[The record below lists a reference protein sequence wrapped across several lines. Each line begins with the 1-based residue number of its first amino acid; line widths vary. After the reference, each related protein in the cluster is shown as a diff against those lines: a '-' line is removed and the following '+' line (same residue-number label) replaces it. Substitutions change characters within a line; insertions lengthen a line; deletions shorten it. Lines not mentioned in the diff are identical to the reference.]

1 MALHTYVQ
9 EGVDTAIIEAG
20 IGGEYDSTNILA
32 HPTVTAIT
40 NLGIDHVAML
50 GDTIGDIAWQKAGIM
65 KPGVPVYTCPQPE
78 GAMEVLQRRADEK
91 AVKLTVVPR
100 HPALEQITLGLAADF
115 QKTNASLAIAVA
127 AAHLRALGFG
137 PDIPEDKHI
146 IADSALPEQ
155 FRRGLEQ
162 VQWGGRCEIR
172 REGSITWYIDGGHTL
187 ESIKVASQ
195 WYAKELRR
203 PSVTAQPPLK
213 RRVLVFNQQTR
224 DAVALASAL
233 HRTLVEAVQGEEEE
247 EEGEEEEFQG
257 GEIVGQKRHC
267 RHYYYHHHHPFT
279 HVIFCSNVTFKNRA
293 YKADLVSLNDS
304 NQDVEQLTV
313 QRSLAEAWPRI
324 EADASF
330 RESVAGRIRSED
342 QHQDA
347 NMTTVVQV
355 MPTIED
361 AVEFIHDLALIDQ
374 DAKDGKE
381 RPDNKIHQLDGEKVS
396 VFVTGS
402 LHLVGGLLEVLASKN
417 SDVPRR

>member
-20 IGGEYDSTNILA
+20 IGGEYDSTNILV

-50 GDTIGDIAWQKAGIM
+50 GDTIGDIAWQKSGIM

-78 GAMEVLQRRADEK
+78 GAMEILQQRADEK
-91 AVKLTVVPR
+91 AVKLTVVQR

-127 AAHLRALGFG
+127 AAHLRALEFG
-137 PDIPEDKHI
+137 PDIPEDHI

-203 PSVTAQPPLK
+203 SSMAAQSPRK

-224 DAVALASAL
+224 DAVALARAL
-233 HRTLVEAVQGEEEE
+233 HRTLLEAIQGEEEE
-247 EEGEEEEFQG
+247 EEEEEEEFQN
-257 GEIVGQKRHC
+257 GEIVGQRH
-267 RHYYYHHHHPFT
+267 RHHPFT

-313 QRSLAEAWPRI
+313 QRSLAEAWPQI
-324 EADASF
+324 EADALCQ
-330 RESVAGRIRSED
+330 ESLAERRVED
-342 QHQDA
+342 WQHQHA
-347 NMTTVVQV
+347 NMKTTVQIL
-355 MPTIED
+355 PTIED
-361 AVEFIHDLALIDQ
+361 AVEFIHGLALFDQ
-374 DAKDGKE
+374 DPKYGRE
-381 RPDNKIHQLDGEKVS
+381 RPREEVDRLDGGKVS

-417 SDVPRR
+417 SHVPPSPE